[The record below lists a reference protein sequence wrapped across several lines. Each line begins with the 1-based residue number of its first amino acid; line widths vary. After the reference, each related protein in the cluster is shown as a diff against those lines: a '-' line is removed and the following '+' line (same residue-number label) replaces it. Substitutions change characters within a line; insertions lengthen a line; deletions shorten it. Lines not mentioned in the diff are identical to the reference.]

1 LIKGEDISNYDNVYP
16 TVTMYSKY
24 LDFES
29 TPMEAEFSMT
39 IYYDDYYSQYDY
51 CTLVAV
57 DIDADMN
64 PRGFDVKGNV
74 DDCSFTGSFWKFQD
88 DGENGEIQGPD
99 GTWYVLYTEDQRYD
113 YSMYDDYN
121 WDEYDEYNWDDT
133 WEEYDYMYMDD
144 FADYDWSADFSP
156 EEYAELAALEAEMA
170 MYEDFDFNSFD
181 MSDFGDFGDF
191 DFGGW

>member
-1 LIKGEDISNYDNVYP
+1 MVS
-16 TVTMYSKY
+16 MYSKY

-29 TPMEAEFSMT
+29 TPMEAEFSMS
-39 IYYDDYYSQYDY
+39 IYYDDDYDSQYDY

-133 WEEYDYMYMDD
+133 WEDYDYMYMDD

-170 MYEDFDFNSFD
+170 MYEDFDFDSFD